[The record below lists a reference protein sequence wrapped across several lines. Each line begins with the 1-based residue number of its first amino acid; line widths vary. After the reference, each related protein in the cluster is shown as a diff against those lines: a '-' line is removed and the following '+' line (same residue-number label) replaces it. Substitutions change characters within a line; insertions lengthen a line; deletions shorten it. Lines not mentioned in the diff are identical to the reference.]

1 MLVLTRR
8 SGESFMIGDEVSV
21 TVLELKGKQV
31 RIGIDAPREV
41 SVHRKEI
48 FDKIASE
55 GSEDS
60 TSPSEG

>member
-48 FDKIASE
+48 FDKIVGE

-60 TSPSEG
+60 GSRSEG

>member
-1 MLVLTRR
+1 
-8 SGESFMIGDEVSV
+8 MIGDEVSV

>member
-1 MLVLTRR
+1 
-8 SGESFMIGDEVSV
+8 MIGDEVSV

-48 FDKIASE
+48 FDKIAGE
-55 GSEDS
+55 GSDASSEE
-60 TSPSEG
+60 SP

>member
-55 GSEDS
+55 GSEDL

>member
-1 MLVLTRR
+1 
-8 SGESFMIGDEVSV
+8 MIGDEVSV

-55 GSEDS
+55 VSEDS
-60 TSPSEG
+60 TGPSEG

>member
-60 TSPSEG
+60 TGRSEG